1 MPAQTVIKLRRDTAA
16 NWDLVNPILASGEMG
31 VETDTGL
38 HKFGNGSSAWGA
50 LPYAASS
57 KIVQQVK
64 NASGSTMAKGSVVY
78 ISGATGGDALVT
90 LADADSEMTSSKTL
104 GLLATAIDN
113 DAYGNVIEQGL
124 LSGVDTSS
132 ATAGQSVW
140 LSSTAGQFVFGNP
153 PAKPAHSVYLG
164 VVTRVHATEGEILV
178 KVQNGYELNELHD
191 VDAGSPTAGQVLQWD
206 GDAWVNATLDALP
219 AQTGNDG
226 KYLTTDG
233 TDASWAALDIPP
245 GTQVSETAPPS
256 PEEGQMWW
264 NSATGT
270 LYIYYDATWVEAVT
284 GVVGPAGADGADGEP
299 GVVAATAPITY
310 NAETQ
315 TVAIN
320 QSAISITASQIS
332 DLTASATE
340 LNYVDGVTS
349 SIQGQFDALPLIA
362 TGSFTASADQGVTQ
376 NTSVTF
382 PISFPALPTVVLSMG
397 DNSQAPSSIDA
408 VAVFSNNVTST
419 GFTAQFTNAES
430 GLRTVTVRWIAIQV

>member
-16 NWDLVNPILASGEMG
+16 NWDSINPVLASGEMG

-38 HKFGNGSSAWGA
+38 HKFGNGSSAWGS

-104 GLLATAIDN
+104 GLLATAIAN

-124 LSGVDTSS
+124 LSGVNTAS

-191 VDAGSPTAGQVLQWD
+191 VNAGSPSTNDVLQWN
-206 GDAWVNATLDALP
+206 GTAWVNADVVTQVTAAIVDSAPATLDTLNELA
-219 AQTGNDG
+219 
-226 KYLTTDG
+226 
-233 TDASWAALDIPP
+233 AALGDD
-245 GTQVSETAPPS
+245 A
-256 PEEGQMWW
+256 
-264 NSATGT
+264 NFAT
-270 LYIYYDATWVEAVT
+270 
-284 GVVGPAGADGADGEP
+284 
-299 GVVAATAPITY
+299 
-310 NAETQ
+310 
-315 TVAIN
+315 TVAGQIAAKQDTITGAASTVVSDDLPVIRALVSDTAGKIAASN
-320 QSAISITASQIS
+320 VTSI
-332 DLTASATE
+332 E
-340 LNYVDGVTS
+340 LDYLDGVTS
-349 SIQGQFDALPLIA
+349 AIQTQLDGKAA
-362 TGSFTASADQGVTQ
+362 TSHTHTLSQITDYTPPV
-376 NTSVTF
+376 
-382 PISFPALPTVVLSMG
+382 PT
-397 DNSQAPSSIDA
+397 
-408 VAVFSNNVTST
+408 
-419 GFTAQFTNAES
+419 FTNNFMLMGA
-430 GLRTVTVRWIAIQV
+430 